1 MQNSLA
7 TSLAFVWGALRDPRH
22 VGALA
27 PSSAVLAHRM
37 VHTAARSHARSVIE
51 LGAGTGSITE
61 ALQANRGRFDDIY
74 VLERDERYAYL
85 LRERFAH
92 VHVMNACAS
101 TTEQLASELAQPV
114 AIISSLPFLSMP
126 AQDASRC
133 IEAIQRALL
142 IDARSVMIHYTYA
155 FSSKEP
161 FSCAGLPLRWQRVA
175 RVWKNLPPATVWL
188 LQQTAG

>member
-1 MQNSLA
+1 MHNNIG
-7 TSLAFVWGALRDPRH
+7 TSLAFVWGALRDPRR

-27 PSSAVLAHRM
+27 PSSAVLARRM
-37 VHTAARSHARSVIE
+37 VHAAARSHARSVIE
-51 LGAGTGSITE
+51 LGAGTGSITT

-92 VHVMNACAS
+92 VHVVNACAS
-101 TTEQLASELAQPV
+101 TTEQLANELAQPV

-126 AQDASRC
+126 ERDARQC
-133 IEAIQRALL
+133 IQAIQRALL
-142 IDARSVMIHYTYA
+142 MDARSVMIHYTYA
-155 FSSKEP
+155 FSHKAP
-161 FSCAGLPLRWQRVA
+161 FSCEGLSLRWQRVA

-188 LQQTAG
+188 LQQH